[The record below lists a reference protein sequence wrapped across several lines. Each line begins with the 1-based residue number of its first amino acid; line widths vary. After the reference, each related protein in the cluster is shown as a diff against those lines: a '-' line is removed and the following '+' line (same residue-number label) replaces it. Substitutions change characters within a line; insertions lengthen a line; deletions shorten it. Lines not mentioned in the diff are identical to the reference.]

1 MFSRTNRYAQALT
14 PCQFDVNYS
23 NATNVY
29 RHEYVCGTTTD
40 EHLDRALGFYCLCIP
55 PEERVGFDKEYLCN
69 PAPKSRNRRL
79 VPVLGPTMLK
89 GDFLNPHSI
98 AAGQR
103 TTLNQL
109 PKRRLQGELKATPDD
124 LATGWGLHIEEDW
137 HWPTIYC
144 CFVLIILFSF
154 AFGVVWSV
162 KRNDIQGAFA
172 VSGFALT
179 LGAMFLG
186 YMAIPK
192 N

>member
-1 MFSRTNRYAQALT
+1 M
-14 PCQFDVNYS
+14 NYS

-29 RHEYVCGTTTD
+29 RHENICGITTD
-40 EHLDRALGFYCLCIP
+40 QHQCLCIP
-55 PEERVGFDKEYLCN
+55 PIGIVGHDKEYLCN
-69 PAPKSRNRRL
+69 PAPRSGNRRL

-89 GDFLNPHSI
+89 GDFFNPHFI

-109 PKRRLQGELKATPDD
+109 PKRRFQEELRANPDSM
-124 LATGWGLHIEEDW
+124 ANGWGLHIEEDW

-144 CFVLIILFSF
+144 CFVATTLFSLV
-154 AFGVVWSV
+154 FGIVWSV
-162 KRNDIQGAFA
+162 KRMDIQGAFA

-186 YMAIPK
+186 YMAIPSI
-192 N
+192 